1 MQTEQVVIVL
11 KLVVA
16 DTKVK
21 IMLRKFIII
30 SIYVIALFLSLYLSS
45 LIEKSISKN
54 AAISWLEHPY
64 RQESKLSAYQVYNI
78 AVSLQNDI
86 NNRKIKDHI
95 DWQNKVAG
103 YGGSS
108 IYEYLHYNDNGKVT
122 ISNPKSDLTIGISD
136 WKRML
141 DSKQALIKNSES
153 SIFNFSNEDKTLRT
167 H

>member
-1 MQTEQVVIVL
+1 MEVRIL
-11 KLVVA
+11 
-16 DTKVK
+16 
-21 IMLRKFIII
+21 LRRFIII
-30 SIYVIALFLSLYLSS
+30 SIYIVALFLSLYLSS
-45 LIEKSISKN
+45 LIKNNISKN
-54 AAISWLEHPY
+54 AAISWIDHPY
-64 RQESKLSAYQVYNI
+64 RQESELNAYQVYSI

-122 ISNPKSDLTIGISD
+122 ISNPKSDLTISISD

-141 DSKQALIKNSES
+141 DSKQAKIKNSES
-153 SIFNFSNEDKTLRT
+153 SIFNFSNEDKTLKT

>member
-1 MQTEQVVIVL
+1 MEVRIL
-11 KLVVA
+11 
-16 DTKVK
+16 
-21 IMLRKFIII
+21 LRKFIII
-30 SIYVIALFLSLYLSS
+30 SIYIVALFLSLYLSS
-45 LIEKSISKN
+45 LIKNNISKN
-54 AAISWLEHPY
+54 AAISWIDHPY
-64 RQESKLSAYQVYNI
+64 RQESELNAYQVYSI
-78 AVSLQNDI
+78 AVLLQNDI

-122 ISNPKSDLTIGISD
+122 ISNPKSDLTISISD

-141 DSKQALIKNSES
+141 DSKQAMIKNSES
-153 SIFNFSNEDKTLRT
+153 SIFNFSNEDKTLKT

>member
-1 MQTEQVVIVL
+1 
-11 KLVVA
+11 
-16 DTKVK
+16 
-21 IMLRKFIII
+21 MLRRFIII
-30 SIYVIALFLSLYLSS
+30 SIYIVALFLSLYLSS
-45 LIEKSISKN
+45 LIKNNISKN
-54 AAISWLEHPY
+54 AAISWIEHPY
-64 RQESKLSAYQVYNI
+64 RQESELNAYQVYSI
-78 AVSLQNDI
+78 ATSLQNDI
-86 NNRKIKDHI
+86 NNGKIKDHI

-122 ISNPKSDLTIGISD
+122 ISNPKSDLKISISD

-153 SIFNFSNEDKTLRT
+153 SIFNFSNEDKTLKT

>member
-1 MQTEQVVIVL
+1 MEVRIL
-11 KLVVA
+11 
-16 DTKVK
+16 
-21 IMLRKFIII
+21 LRRFIII
-30 SIYVIALFLSLYLSS
+30 SIYIVALFLSLYLSS
-45 LIEKSISKN
+45 LIKNNISKN
-54 AAISWLEHPY
+54 AAISWIDHPY
-64 RQESKLSAYQVYNI
+64 RQESELNAYQIYSI

-122 ISNPKSDLTIGISD
+122 ISNPKSDLTISISD

-141 DSKQALIKNSES
+141 DSKQAMIKNSES
-153 SIFNFSNEDKTLRT
+153 SIFNFSNEDKTLKT

>member
-1 MQTEQVVIVL
+1 MEVRIL
-11 KLVVA
+11 
-16 DTKVK
+16 
-21 IMLRKFIII
+21 LRRFIII
-30 SIYVIALFLSLYLSS
+30 SIYIVALFLSLYLSN
-45 LIEKSISKN
+45 LIKNNISKN
-54 AAISWLEHPY
+54 AAISWIDHPY
-64 RQESKLSAYQVYNI
+64 RQESELNAYQVYSI

-122 ISNPKSDLTIGISD
+122 ISNPKSDLKISIND

-141 DSKQALIKNSES
+141 DSKQAMIKNSES
-153 SIFNFSNEDKTLRT
+153 SIFSFSNEDKTLKT

>member
-1 MQTEQVVIVL
+1 MEVRIL
-11 KLVVA
+11 
-16 DTKVK
+16 
-21 IMLRKFIII
+21 LRRFIII
-30 SIYVIALFLSLYLSS
+30 SIYIVALFLSLYLSS
-45 LIEKSISKN
+45 LIKNNISKN
-54 AAISWLEHPY
+54 AAISWIDHPY
-64 RQESKLSAYQVYNI
+64 RQESELNAYQVYSI

-122 ISNPKSDLTIGISD
+122 ISNPKSDLTISISD

-141 DSKQALIKNSES
+141 DSKQALIKES
-153 SIFNFSNEDKTLRT
+153 KSIMFNFSKEDKTLKT

>member
-1 MQTEQVVIVL
+1 MEVRIL
-11 KLVVA
+11 
-16 DTKVK
+16 
-21 IMLRKFIII
+21 LRRFIII
-30 SIYVIALFLSLYLSS
+30 SIYIVALFLSLYLSS
-45 LIEKSISKN
+45 LIKNNISKN
-54 AAISWLEHPY
+54 AAISWIDHPY
-64 RQESKLSAYQVYNI
+64 RQESELNAYQVYSI

-122 ISNPKSDLTIGISD
+122 ISNPKSDLKISIND

-141 DSKQALIKNSES
+141 DSKQAMIKNSES
-153 SIFNFSNEDKTLRT
+153 SIFNFSNEDKTLKT

>member
-1 MQTEQVVIVL
+1 MEVRIL
-11 KLVVA
+11 
-16 DTKVK
+16 
-21 IMLRKFIII
+21 LRRFIII
-30 SIYVIALFLSLYLSS
+30 SIYIVALFLSLYLSS
-45 LIEKSISKN
+45 LIKNNISKN
-54 AAISWLEHPY
+54 AAISWIDHPY
-64 RQESKLSAYQVYNI
+64 RQESELNAYQVYSI
-78 AVSLQNDI
+78 AVLLQNDI

-122 ISNPKSDLTIGISD
+122 ISNPKSDLTISISD

-141 DSKQALIKNSES
+141 DSKQAKIKNSES
-153 SIFNFSNEDKTLRT
+153 SIFNFSNEDKTLKT

>member
-1 MQTEQVVIVL
+1 MEVRIL
-11 KLVVA
+11 
-16 DTKVK
+16 
-21 IMLRKFIII
+21 LRRFIII
-30 SIYVIALFLSLYLSS
+30 SIYIVALFLSLYLSS
-45 LIEKSISKN
+45 LIKNNISKN
-54 AAISWLEHPY
+54 AAISWIDHPY
-64 RQESKLSAYQVYNI
+64 RQESELNAYQVYSI

-122 ISNPKSDLTIGISD
+122 ISNPKSDLTISISD

-141 DSKQALIKNSES
+141 DSKQAMIKNSES
-153 SIFNFSNEDKTLRT
+153 SIFNFSNEDKTLKT